1 MCMERTCCTC
11 VCYPILCIPT
21 LSSWRLSI
29 VVPLFGRALLLCESR
44 AAFNTARPSAPYPCP
59 PSVRD
64 AYPCRLAQLSLK
76 HKEMSNRRPS
86 RSRSPRARGQTI
98 GGRDPVSENEG
109 GGGGGGGGV
118 ALESLKLER
127 LRMQFED
134 ASATAD
140 AASWVLCDTLV
151 TLRATE
157 SAVRDAKRQ
166 AKRELDM
173 TLRTL
178 RLTQLELLDMA
189 DADHAMRIPASNRW
203 GHAMQVVSDQCR
215 QERMMHVR
223 SIRKYDEML
232 WDAKIK
238 ARGVQT
244 TFVRAVETKN
254 EAQKR
259 LTHFIAD
266 SVEEVP
272 TEIVEPADVPTEPL
286 DGDRHPPPPQ

>member
-98 GGRDPVSENEG
+98 GG
-109 GGGGGGGGV
+109 GGGGGV

-157 SAVRDAKRQ
+157 SAVMDAKRQ

-238 ARGVQT
+238 ARDVQT
-244 TFVRAVETKN
+244 TFVRAVEAKN

>member
-1 MCMERTCCTC
+1 M
-11 VCYPILCIPT
+11 
-21 LSSWRLSI
+21 
-29 VVPLFGRALLLCESR
+29 
-44 AAFNTARPSAPYPCP
+44 
-59 PSVRD
+59 
-64 AYPCRLAQLSLK
+64 
-76 HKEMSNRRPS
+76 
-86 RSRSPRARGQTI
+86 
-98 GGRDPVSENEG
+98 
-109 GGGGGGGGV
+109 
-118 ALESLKLER
+118 KLER

-157 SAVRDAKRQ
+157 SAVMDAKRQ

-238 ARGVQT
+238 ARDVQT
-244 TFVRAVETKN
+244 TFVRAVEAKN

>member
-29 VVPLFGRALLLCESR
+29 VAPLFGRALLLCESR

-98 GGRDPVSENEG
+98 GGGV
-109 GGGGGGGGV
+109 GGGGV

-189 DADHAMRIPASNRW
+189 DVDHAMRIPASNRW

-244 TFVRAVETKN
+244 TFVQAVEAKN

-266 SVEEVP
+266 S
-272 TEIVEPADVPTEPL
+272 ADVPTEPL
-286 DGDRHPPPPQ
+286 DGDRHPPPPH

>member
-59 PSVRD
+59 PSKRD
-64 AYPCRLAQLSLK
+64 AYPWRLAQLSLT

-98 GGRDPVSENEG
+98 GGRDPVSEDE
-109 GGGGGGGGV
+109 GGGGGV

-157 SAVRDAKRQ
+157 SAVMDAKRQ

-272 TEIVEPADVPTEPL
+272 TEIVEIV
-286 DGDRHPPPPQ
+286 GDRHPPPPQ